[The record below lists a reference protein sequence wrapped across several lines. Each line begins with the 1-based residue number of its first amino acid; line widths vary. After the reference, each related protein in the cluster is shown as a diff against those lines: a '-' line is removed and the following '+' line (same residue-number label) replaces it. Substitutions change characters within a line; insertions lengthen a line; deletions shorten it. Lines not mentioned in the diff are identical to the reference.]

1 MNGIINKPKQLLTL
15 TLMLLLTGAVQR
27 AQAEQ
32 LTPQAALKRAGVMK
46 ESRGA
51 RGIDETPIL
60 TVEPAGQDG
69 FKGLYVFGGTTGFLV
84 VSADDSG
91 APLLGYS
98 DTGKFDPDSMPR
110 ALEAWLKGYAEQI
123 YQGAQK
129 GVAYKGVTSRATRV
143 AIAPKLTTKWD
154 QTPPYNNLCPLEN
167 GVRTYTG
174 CVATAMAQVMNYHKW
189 PVSGTGSN
197 SYTWNDETLS
207 MDFSSVTFDWNN
219 MAADYATA
227 SVTEAQKNA
236 VATLMK
242 ACGYSVSMNYG
253 TDESSASSLYMIT
266 ALANNFGYSKGGG
279 WAQRCFY
286 TSEEWE
292 DLVYN
297 ELATSGPVLYDGE
310 SGTGGHQFVCDGY
323 NGDGYFHINWG
334 WSGMSD
340 GYFLLSA
347 LDPESQGA
355 GGSMAGYNFYQG
367 IALNVR
373 PATSSDKITPMMCCY
388 GNFGTEAS
396 SYSLGALA
404 KFNVSG
410 NAQGAGFFN
419 FGATDI
425 SGILGV
431 KVVSENGDRTVYVNG
446 PKADNVAPGA
456 GYSAFTVVLPQSL
469 AAGTYYVTPA
479 FQPTGSAVWCDM
491 RGVLSGVS
499 TLRMTVSGRTATFAE
514 VTPKL
519 TVEDAKFETP
529 LYVDTK
535 FKLSFTATNSGDK
548 DYYGALTTALY
559 DGQTEVATSTDNVTV
574 DLKPGDKATFEYIGS
589 FSSTSGVKAGPV
601 YTMKLV
607 DSTTGD
613 VVASLANV
621 TFRAKTNASIS
632 ISGFSIVGGT
642 TVTDPKSITFTGT
655 LSCASGY
662 FADQLSL
669 ALFGTGSNYSI
680 ASTSTDV
687 IFLKDGE
694 SAKFTV
700 KIDFS
705 QAVSG
710 SKYAAAMFYK
720 GRQMTNGVTFTVSTN
735 SALEDVTASGA
746 VMKLYPNPADS
757 YVTVTSEKSIT
768 GLAVYSM
775 SGALVKQV
783 PGGGNEVTA
792 DVSGLASGV
801 YIVEIKTSDGEMS
814 TSRLIRK

>member
-1 MNGIINKPKQLLTL
+1 MNGIINLPKQLLSL
-15 TLMLLLTGAVQR
+15 TLVLLMTGVVER

-32 LTPQAALKRAGVMK
+32 LTPQAALKRAGVIR

-51 RGIDETPIL
+51 RGVDDTPIL
-60 TVEPAGQDG
+60 TVEPAGRDG
-69 FKGLYVFGGTTGFLV
+69 FKGLYVFGGTAGFLV

-98 DTGKFDPDSMPR
+98 DRGKFDPDSMPL
-110 ALEAWLKGYAEQI
+110 ALEAWLRGYAEQI

-129 GVAYKGVTSRATRV
+129 GIAYKGVASRATWA

-154 QTPPYNNLCPLEN
+154 QTPPYNNQCPLEN

-197 SYTWNDETLS
+197 SYTWNGETLS

-219 MAADYATA
+219 MAAAYGGA
-227 SVTEAQKNA
+227 SVTEAQKSA

-253 TDESSASSLYMIT
+253 TTESSASSLNMIT

-286 TSEEWE
+286 TSDEWE
-292 DLVYN
+292 ELVYN

-367 IALNVR
+367 IALNVH
-373 PATSSDKITPMMCCY
+373 PAKSGDKIMPMMCCY

-396 SYSLGALA
+396 SYSLGTLA
-404 KFNVSG
+404 RFNAND
-410 NAQGAGFFN
+410 NAGGAGFFN
-419 FGATDI
+419 FGATEI
-425 SGILGV
+425 SGVLGV
-431 KVVSENGDRTVYVNG
+431 KIVSENGGRTVYVNG
-446 PKADNVAPGA
+446 PEADNVTPGK

-479 FQPTGSAVWCDM
+479 FQPAGSAVWSDM
-491 RGVLSGVS
+491 RGLLSGVS

-519 TVEDAKFETP
+519 TVEDVKFETP

-535 FKLSFTATNSGDK
+535 FKLSFTATNSGEK
-548 DYYGALTTALY
+548 DYYGALTAALY
-559 DGQTEVATSTDNVTV
+559 DGQTEVAKSTDNVTV
-574 DLKPGDKATFEYIGS
+574 DLKPGDKAALEYIGS

-607 DSTTGD
+607 DATTGD
-613 VVASLANV
+613 VIASLANV

-655 LSCASGY
+655 LNCASGY

-669 ALFGTGSNYSI
+669 ALFGTESTYSI

-687 IFLKDGE
+687 IFLKEGE
-694 SAKFTV
+694 SAQFTV

-705 QAVSG
+705 QATSG

-720 GRQMTNGVTFTVSTN
+720 SRQMTNGVTFTVSTN
-735 SALEDVTASGA
+735 SALEDVAASEMG
-746 VMKLYPNPADS
+746 MKLYPNPADS
-757 YVTVTSEKSIT
+757 YVTVTAEKSIT
-768 GLAVYSM
+768 ALAVYSM

-783 PGGGNEVTA
+783 PGGGNEVTV
-792 DVSGLASGV
+792 DVSGLAPGV
-801 YIVEIKTSDGEMS
+801 YIVELKTSDGKVS
-814 TSRLIRK
+814 TNRLIRK